1 MDDESQMA
9 AGCVL
14 SLWRV
19 SLPLTSLIHF
29 NYHND
34 NCLLLWCAQF
44 LCKHEN
50 RENRR
55 RIGGNVYL
63 IFDRLSG
70 TSGMRRG
77 RTGEEK
83 QLREPLMYLS
93 DPNWIASLLI
103 RLRLAMLCHSN
114 SDSDS
119 DTAKMRGALR
129 VVFIFSSVFGFGFW
143 SPVSCCC
150 YANQV

>member
-1 MDDESQMA
+1 MA

-34 NCLLLWCAQF
+34 NCLLLSLSLSGVLSFCGVYEAGRDMAHW
-44 LCKHEN
+44 
-50 RENRR
+50 
-55 RIGGNVYL
+55 GNVYL

-70 TSGMRRG
+70 L
-77 RTGEEK
+77 
-83 QLREPLMYLS
+83 LRQAGAGDCVPLMYLS

-103 RLRLAMLCHSN
+103 RLRLSQC
-114 SDSDS
+114 
-119 DTAKMRGALR
+119 
-129 VVFIFSSVFGFGFW
+129 
-143 SPVSCCC
+143 SPTRRKEGRE
-150 YANQV
+150 AGGQEEDL